1 MLEATFGALVSLTAN
16 VIYIDKKR
24 KGVRGFG
31 RICAFWLGTPVTWL
45 WLFFLPEGKLREIEP
60 PPDDV
65 EGLLE
70 EIRRDR
76 ALREAAGGTAGELPS
91 GDGGG
96 LPPTPDR
103 DS

>member
-1 MLEATFGALVSLTAN
+1 MLEATFGALVSLAAN

-24 KGVRGFG
+24 KGIRGFG

-45 WLFFLPEGKLREIEP
+45 WLFFLREGKLREIEP

-65 EGLLE
+65 DGLLE

-76 ALREAAGGTAGELPS
+76 ALREAAGGPSGELPP
-91 GDGGG
+91 GDAEARD
-96 LPPTPDR
+96 PTPDQNL
-103 DS
+103 